1 MDVKDILAPTRRHGL
16 TLVEPSVIVV
26 LSTISDVV
34 DWPQGAVMDTF

>member
-26 LSTISDVV
+26 LSTIADVV
-34 DWPQGAVMDTF
+34 DWPRGAVMGTF